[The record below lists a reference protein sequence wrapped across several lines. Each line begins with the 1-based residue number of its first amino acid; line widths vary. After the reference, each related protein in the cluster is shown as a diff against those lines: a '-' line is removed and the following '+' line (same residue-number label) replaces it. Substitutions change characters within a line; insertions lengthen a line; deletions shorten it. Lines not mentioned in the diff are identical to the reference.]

1 MFLLKLPF
9 KIIALPLVAV
19 LTLVKWAGIFLTHF
33 SAIWFDLFA
42 GLCFLV
48 AVLGYPMQV
57 CTRQEAIRILVMG
70 FVSFLIPV
78 GADGVIAAVAAIQG
92 ILWEFICS

>member
-19 LTLVKWAGIFLTHF
+19 LALVKWAGIFLTRF
-33 SAIWFDLFA
+33 SALWFDLFA

-48 AVLGYPMQV
+48 AVLGYSMQI
-57 CTRQEAIRILVMG
+57 CTGQEAFGILVMG

-78 GADGVIAAVAAIQG
+78 VADGVITVVVVIQSV
-92 ILWEFICS
+92 LWHFICS

>member
-19 LTLVKWAGIFLTHF
+19 LTLVKWVGIFLTRF
-33 SAIWFDLFA
+33 SAIWFDLLA

-57 CTRQEAIRILVMG
+57 CTRQEAIRILVIG

-78 GADGVIAAVAAIQG
+78 VADGVIAAVTAVQIV
-92 ILWEFICS
+92 LWSFICS

>member
-19 LTLVKWAGIFLTHF
+19 LALVKWAGIFLTHF
-33 SAIWFDLFA
+33 SALWFDLFA

-48 AVLGYPMQV
+48 TVLGYPMHV
-57 CTRQEAIRILVMG
+57 CTGQEAIRILVMG

-78 GADGVIAAVAAIQG
+78 VADGVIATVAAVQSV
-92 ILWEFICS
+92 LWGFICS

>member
-19 LTLVKWAGIFLTHF
+19 LTLVKWAGIFLTRF
-33 SAIWFDLFA
+33 SSLWFDLFA

-57 CTRQEAIRILVMG
+57 CTGQESFGILVME

-78 GADGVIAAVAAIQG
+78 VADGVIAAVAAVQSV
-92 ILWEFICS
+92 LWSFICS

>member
-19 LTLVKWAGIFLTHF
+19 LALVKWVGIFLTRF
-33 SAIWFDLFA
+33 SALWFDLFA

-48 AVLGYPMQV
+48 AVLGYPMKV
-57 CTRQEAIRILVMG
+57 CTGLETVKILVMG
-70 FVSFLIPV
+70 FASFLIPV
-78 GADGVIAAVAAIQG
+78 MADGVIAAVAAIQG
-92 ILWEFICS
+92 ILWSFIRS

>member
-19 LTLVKWAGIFLTHF
+19 LTLVKWVGIFLTHF
-33 SAIWFDLFA
+33 SAIWFNLFA

-57 CTRQEAIRILVMG
+57 CTGREAVKILVMG

-78 GADGVIAAVAAIQG
+78 VADGVIAVVAAIQSV
-92 ILWEFICS
+92 LWGFICS